1 MRLLFQLVGTLLL
14 VAWVM
19 HFLGWIIGIAGL
31 AAAVWMGLRIYRAS
45 AEADAADPRRLQE
58 IRARADQQQNWVMQG
73 DERGVYGPGGAAL
86 MREIRR

>member
-31 AAAVWMGLRIYRAS
+31 AAAVWLGVRVYRAS
-45 AEADAADPRRLQE
+45 VAAAEAERRRQAE
-58 IRARADQQQNWVMQG
+58 IRARADQQHNWVMQG
-73 DERGVYGPGGAAL
+73 DDRGVYGPAGAQL
-86 MREIRR
+86 MRDIRR